1 LIPVLQRAEAAAGVT
16 VAQVLADGA
25 CGSGDI
31 RATCADELGHAVD
44 LVVPVAQ
51 PAAPE
56 VAKAAF
62 QIDLPAQTAT
72 CPQDH
77 TVAGQACKDE
87 VGRAI
92 LSFTFARATCAAC
105 PLFARCVRS
114 KTLGRTVRT
123 NAHEELLQTARI
135 RQQTA
140 RIRQQTAEFKALYPL
155 RSAIERK
162 GAELVHHGL
171 RHTRYLGQRKRQF
184 QRLWLGAAVNLKR
197 LFKLAEQRQV
207 DLGAVLS
214 QFNALHG
221 CPAAV

>member
-1 LIPVLQRAEAAAGVT
+1 
-16 VAQVLADGA
+16 
-25 CGSGDI
+25 
-31 RATCADELGHAVD
+31 VD
-44 LVVPVAQ
+44 LVAPVAP
-51 PAAPE
+51 PADPV

-72 CPQDH
+72 CPQGP
-77 TVAGQACKDE
+77 TVAGQPCKDE
-87 VGRAI
+87 EGRAI
-92 LSFTFARATCAAC
+92 LSFTFARATCEAC

-123 NAHEELLQTARI
+123 HAHEALLQAARI
-135 RQQTA
+135 RQP
-140 RIRQQTAEFKALYPL
+140 TAECKALDPL

-162 GAELVHHGL
+162 GAELVRHGL
-171 RHTRYLGQRKRQF
+171 RRTRYLGQRKRQL
-184 QRLWLGAAVNLKR
+184 QRRWLGAALNLKR

-214 QFNALHG
+214 HLNALRG